1 VKPEQIPKPSGSKKV
16 LLESAHNPARPD
28 ACQYYERR
36 RTISQSKLRPYID
49 IAKIMVLIA
58 MAHLI
63 LKLVANFGE
72 AIKEVKRQTD
82 VIIDIRD
89 HIHNNDEST
98 NGK

>member
-1 VKPEQIPKPSGSKKV
+1 M
-16 LLESAHNPARPD
+16 ESAHNPTRPD
-28 ACQYYERR
+28 SCQYYERR
-36 RTISQSKLRPYID
+36 KTISQSKLRPYID

-72 AIKEVKRQTD
+72 VIKEVKRQTD
-82 VIIDIRD
+82 VIIDIHD
-89 HIHNNDEST
+89 HIHNNDKST